1 MRNKIFYI
9 FLLIFF
15 SATAFGQVG
24 INTSTPNSK
33 TALDVVSK
41 NNNTGILIPR
51 LTTVQRD
58 AIGATS
64 TEDGLTIYNTDE
76 KCYNYYQSTNATW
89 LSLCG
94 TYQKSTYTVDCTSIK
109 TFGTYTQGT
118 SLNNSNYITMPV
130 TVTKIGT
137 YSIIVKTTNG
147 YYFEKSGVFPNTGT
161 FTITLDGSGTPV
173 TGPQTDTLSFVYD
186 GVTDTAC
193 TNKTINVLGS
203 QVSYG
208 INCGSTVV
216 NGTYNKAVQLVYDT
230 NTVTIT
236 LSNVDTAGTVSIN
249 SSTNNGVSFT
259 TTEAITTSSTN
270 ITLHGVGTPT
280 SAGNYTFT
288 FTTNGANPQTCT
300 FSVIF
305 GTTTGTFANPANRCL
320 EIYNDGKTA
329 DGYYWVKDAS
339 GNKYKTYCDMFNGGW
354 TLIKSLSERQI
365 LVVERTQNESWSTQT
380 VRNAVTTETGVFNE
394 YAFSLSSATVNNIGS
409 AGTGAKEYRFSIKE
423 KGHTGTTLTEVES
436 TTVSPVNDYWAKINY
451 INAIVTDGN
460 LATSNYSSYGNTTS
474 GKLFGFDFSKP
485 VTGNTPYKLNGVDFA
500 INIPGL
506 YSAANFYTGIYGGNG
521 YAGSN
526 TPANNLTY
534 TYPTAQTYTFNK
546 FYVNDMFG
554 LYMNSETQLNHHIG
568 TCSNST
574 DDYGGAS
581 FCNAGWT
588 NWRPHNF
595 NLRSGNYEGRI
606 IQYWVK

>member
-1 MRNKIFYI
+1 M
-9 FLLIFF
+9 LLLLFF

-24 INTSTPNSK
+24 INTTAPNSK
-33 TALDVVSK
+33 AALDVVSK
-41 NNNTGILIPR
+41 NNNTGILITR
-51 LTTVQRD
+51 LTTAQRD

-94 TYQKSTYTVDCTSIK
+94 TYQKSTYTANCTSIK
-109 TFGTYTQGT
+109 AFGTYTQGT
-118 SLNNSNYITMPV
+118 SLNNSNYITMSV

-137 YSIIVKTTNG
+137 YSIIAKTTNG

-161 FTITLDGSGTPV
+161 FTITLDGSGAPV

-186 GVTDTAC
+186 GTIDTTC
-193 TNKTINVLGS
+193 TSKTISVLGS

-208 INCGSTVV
+208 ITCGSAVV
-216 NGTYNKAVQLVYDT
+216 SGTYAKGIQLDYTT
-230 NTVTIT
+230 NTVTIP
-236 LSNVDTAGTVSIN
+236 LSNVDTAGTVSI
-249 SSTNNGVSFT
+249 STATNNGVSFNT
-259 TTEAITTSSTN
+259 TQAITTSSTS

-280 SAGNYTFT
+280 SAGMYTFT

-300 FSVIF
+300 FNVTFI
-305 GTTTGTFANPANRCL
+305 TTLGTFTNPGNRCL
-320 EIYNDGKTA
+320 DIYNDGQTT

-339 GNKYKTYCDMFNGGW
+339 TGVFKTYCDMSNGGW

-365 LVVERTQNESWSTQT
+365 LVVEQTQSESFSTQT
-380 VRNAVTTETGVFNE
+380 QRNAVTTQTGVFNE
-394 YAFSLSSATVNNIGS
+394 YAFSLSSATVNNVGS
-409 AGTGAKEYRFSIKE
+409 GTGTKQYRFSIKE
-423 KGHTGTTLTEVES
+423 KGQTGTTVAQVES
-436 TTVSPVNDYWAKINY
+436 TTVAPVNDYWAKVNY
-451 INAIVTDGN
+451 INATVTDGN
-460 LATSNYSSYGNTTS
+460 LATSNYGNYGNTTT
-474 GKLFGFDFSKP
+474 GKLYGFDFGKP
-485 VTGNTPYKLNGVDFA
+485 VTGNTLYQINGVPFVGY
-500 INIPGL
+500 IPGL
-506 YSAANFYTGIYGGNG
+506 YSSANFFTGIYGGNG
-521 YAGSN
+521 YASSSN
-526 TPANNLTY
+526 DATSNLTY
-534 TYPTAQTYTFNK
+534 TYPTGQTFTFSK
-546 FYVNDMFG
+546 YYINDLFG
-554 LYMNSETQLNHHIG
+554 IYQNSEQELNHHIG

-581 FCNAGWT
+581 FCNAGWA